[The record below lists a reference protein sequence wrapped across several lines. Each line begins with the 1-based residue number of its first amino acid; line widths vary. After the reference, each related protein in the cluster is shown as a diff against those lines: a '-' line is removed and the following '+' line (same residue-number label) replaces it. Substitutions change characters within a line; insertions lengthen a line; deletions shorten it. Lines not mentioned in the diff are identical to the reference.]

1 MQKRKLNQKIIKKK
15 SGLMRKRELKNVE
28 WTILIVA
35 VILCVIGLVALFSAT
50 QETEHADFNKQCIWF
65 VVSLVI
71 MVGAMLVDYEML
83 VKISPVIYG
92 MFIILLIGV
101 LFTPEINGATS
112 WFDIGFFSFQPGEF
126 AKIFVILFLALA
138 INKIQER
145 GKQEINRPT
154 RLLALLAILGVP
166 VLLIIK
172 QPDFGTAAAYIVA
185 AALMIIAAGIDKRY
199 IIATIILVAISV
211 PLVYNFILPDHA
223 KQRIDIFLNPE
234 ADPRGAGYNIIQSKL
249 AIGAG
254 GLTGMGLLKGN
265 QTQLG
270 YLYPKTTDFI
280 FAVVGEEMGFIIAG
294 TVIILYV
301 LLITKSLYVA
311 KTAKDELGSLI
322 ATGITGIFL
331 FHVVENIGMVMGL
344 LPITGVPLPFISY
357 GGSSLMTNFMLIGI
371 LLNISS
377 KRQKTIFVK

>member
-1 MQKRKLNQKIIKKK
+1 
-15 SGLMRKRELKNVE
+15 MRKRELKNVE

-35 VILCVIGLVALFSAT
+35 IILCVIGLIALFSAT
-50 QETEHADFNKQCIWF
+50 NETEHADFNKQCIWF
-65 VVSLVI
+65 VVSLII
-71 MVGAMLVDYEML
+71 MIGVMIIDYETL
-83 VKISPVIYG
+83 VKISPVLYG
-92 MFIILLIGV
+92 LFILLLIGV

-112 WFDIGFFSFQPGEF
+112 WYDIGFFSFQPGEF

-138 INKIQER
+138 INRIQER
-145 GKQEINRPT
+145 GKTEINRPT
-154 RLLALLAILGVP
+154 RLLVLLAILGVP

-185 AALMIIAAGIDKRY
+185 AALMIISAGINKKY
-199 IIATIILVAISV
+199 IIGTIILVVVSV
-211 PLVYNFILPDHA
+211 PLIYNFILPDHA
-223 KQRIDIFLNPE
+223 KARIDIFLNPE
-234 ADPRGAGYNIIQSKL
+234 SDPRGAGYNIIQSKL

-270 YLYPKTTDFI
+270 FLYPKTTDFI
-280 FAVVGEEMGFIIAG
+280 FAVIGEEMGFVIAG

-301 LLITKSLYVA
+301 LLITKGIYVA
-311 KTAKDELGSLI
+311 KTAKDETGALI
-322 ATGITGIFL
+322 AAGITGIFL

-357 GGSSLMTNFMLIGI
+357 GGSSLITNFILIGI